1 MEQSQTPAEVFDEVF
16 GRGKPRAQVREA
28 GRQVPADPMHEI
40 AIPRYGYTW
49 QQVYWWPISAGLWAV
64 MFINMVALMF
74 YGMAYVTRNVM
85 VAPGELSVR
94 QLGVWAHQTGLECG
108 DLVTGQF
115 SSVVGPPGPTSA
127 ATLAAGAFL
136 CRQMVKFVRAVPSS
150 RAPLRP
156 LQVPRAVALAPAIDT
171 DELAERRQKRAARVA
186 GVQAA
191 LAQLDAEWLSYE
203 MDLDAYYLTKPLL
216 RDPAVAQT
224 AAYRSALYE
233 LRTLAERLGKSS
245 TDAELNEAEQAAE
258 AALMAW
264 GEANDHALAIGLSD
278 RSPTERAALRRLHAL
293 TAQLADPS
301 TPKPMW
307 SSLIGAITREMSK
320 LTTVPASWDHLSRV
334 PALEQRNPAAI
345 AAADSE

>member
-1 MEQSQTPAEVFDEVF
+1 MARSLVPVPISIFAIRWV
-16 GRGKPRAQVREA
+16 RGCLRRE
-28 GRQVPADPMHEI
+28 RPDLHDVPA
-40 AIPRYGYTW
+40 
-49 QQVYWWPISAGLWAV
+49 WPSRVEGSSRGAAG
-64 MFINMVALMF
+64 VA
-74 YGMAYVTRNVM
+74 RRR
-85 VAPGELSVR
+85 VAPARILSPPER
-94 QLGVWAHQTGLECG
+94 LGLAR
-108 DLVTGQF
+108 QF
-115 SSVVGPPGPTSA
+115 SGLTGYPAGPASA

-136 CRQMVKFVRAVPSS
+136 GRKVVRAVSSS
-150 RAPLRP
+150 RAPRRP
-156 LQVPRAVALAPAIDT
+156 VRVPRAVAVAPETDT
-171 DELAERRQKRAARVA
+171 DHLGEAKQKRAVRIA

-233 LRTLAERLGKSS
+233 LRTLAEGLGKSS
-245 TDAELNEAEQAAE
+245 TVAELDEAEQAAE

-264 GEANDHALAIGLSD
+264 GAANDHALAIGLSD

-307 SSLIGAITREMSK
+307 PSLIDTITREMSK

-334 PALEQRNPAAI
+334 PALEQRNPVAI
-345 AAADSE
+345 AATSSE

>member
-1 MEQSQTPAEVFDEVF
+1 M
-16 GRGKPRAQVREA
+16 RAQ
-28 GRQVPADPMHEI
+28 GRQVQPNSSHAV
-40 AIPRYGYTW
+40 AIPRYGCTW
-49 QQVYWWPISAGLWAV
+49 LQVLLCPVSAWLWVV
-64 MFINMVALMF
+64 MWINTMALMF
-74 YGMAYVTRNVM
+74 YGMAYVTRNVTTA
-85 VAPGELSVR
+85 VGELSVR
-94 QLGVWAHQTGLECG
+94 QLEAWAHQVGVECG
-108 DLVTGQF
+108 DLLAGQF
-115 SSVVGPPGPTSA
+115 SGVVGYTPGPAAA
-127 ATLAAGAFL
+127 ATLAAGAFVG
-136 CRQMVKFVRAVPSS
+136 RRMVRAVSS
-150 RAPLRP
+150 D
-156 LQVPRAVALAPAIDT
+156 LAPRRQTVHMPPTAAAPAAKPRIHLDGVIAR
-171 DELAERRQKRAARVA
+171 LAEAREKRAARIA

-233 LRTLAERLGKSS
+233 LRALAERLGESS
-245 TDAELNEAEQAAE
+245 AAAELDEAERAAE

-264 GEANDHALAIGLSD
+264 GAANDHALTIGLSD

-307 SSLIGAITREMSK
+307 PSLIGAISREMSK
-320 LTTVPASWDHLSRV
+320 LTTAPASWEHLSRV
-334 PALEQRNPAAI
+334 PALEQRNPVAI

>member
-16 GRGKPRAQVREA
+16 GRGKPRARVREA
-28 GRQVPADPMHEI
+28 GWQVPADPMHEI

-94 QLGVWAHQTGLECG
+94 QLIVWAHQTGLECG

-115 SSVVGPPGPTSA
+115 SSVAGPPGPTSA

-136 CRQMVKFVRAVPSS
+136 CRQVVRAVSSS
-150 RAPLRP
+150 RAPRRSLR
-156 LQVPRAVALAPAIDT
+156 VPRAVALAPAIDN
-171 DELAERRQKRAARVA
+171 LAASRQKRAARVA

-203 MDLDAYYLTKPLL
+203 MDLNAYYLAKPLL

-301 TPKPMW
+301 TPKLMW
-307 SSLIGAITREMSK
+307 PSLIGAITREMSK

>member
-1 MEQSQTPAEVFDEVF
+1 L
-16 GRGKPRAQVREA
+16 
-28 GRQVPADPMHEI
+28 
-40 AIPRYGYTW
+40 
-49 QQVYWWPISAGLWAV
+49 WPISAGLWVV
-64 MFINMVALMF
+64 MWLNAMALML
-74 YGMAYVTRNVM
+74 YGMAYVTRDFTAAV
-85 VAPGELSVR
+85 GELSVR
-94 QLGVWAHQTGLECG
+94 QLGVWVHQVGLEYG
-108 DLVTGQF
+108 DLLAGQLSGVTGY
-115 SSVVGPPGPTSA
+115 PPGPAAA

-136 CRQMVKFVRAVPSS
+136 GRKVVRAVSS
-150 RAPLRP
+150 APARRRP
-156 LQVPRAVALAPAIDT
+156 VRVPRAVAVAPETDT
-171 DELAERRQKRAARVA
+171 DHLGKAGQKRAARIA

-233 LRTLAERLGKSS
+233 LRALAEGLGKSS
-245 TDAELNEAEQAAE
+245 TVAELDEAEQAAE

-264 GEANDHALAIGLSD
+264 GAANDHALAIGLSD

-307 SSLIGAITREMSK
+307 PSLIDAITREMSK
-320 LTTVPASWDHLSRV
+320 LTTVPASWDHLSQV
-334 PALEQRNPAAI
+334 PALEQRNPVAI
-345 AAADSE
+345 AATSSE

>member
-1 MEQSQTPAEVFDEVF
+1 MEQIQSPAEVFDAVF
-16 GRGKPRAQVREA
+16 GRGNGRQRARAREA
-28 GRQVPADPMHEI
+28 GRQVPADPMREI

-49 QQVYWWPISAGLWAV
+49 QQVYWWPISAGLWVV
-64 MFINMVALMF
+64 MWLNTVALML
-74 YGMAYVTRNVM
+74 YGLAYVTRDLT
-85 VAPGELSVR
+85 VATGELSVR
-94 QLGVWAHQTGLECG
+94 QLGVWAHHAGLDAG
-108 DLVTGQF
+108 DLLAGQF
-115 SSVVGPPGPTSA
+115 SSVVGPPGPASA

-136 CRQMVKFVRAVPSS
+136 CRQVVRAVSSS
-150 RAPLRP
+150 RAPRRSLW
-156 LQVPRAVALAPAIDT
+156 VPGPVAVAPEIDT
-171 DELAERRQKRAARVA
+171 DELAGRRQKRAVTIA

-216 RDPAVAQT
+216 RDPAVEQT

-245 TDAELNEAEQAAE
+245 TDAELDEAEQAAE

-307 SSLIGAITREMSK
+307 PSLIGAITREMSK

>member
-1 MEQSQTPAEVFDEVF
+1 MEEIRTPAEVFDEVF
-16 GRGKPRAQVREA
+16 GRGNSRQRTGVREA
-28 GRQVPADPMHEI
+28 GRQVPPNSIHAV
-40 AIPRYGYTW
+40 AFPRYGYTW
-49 QQVYWWPISAGLWAV
+49 HQVSLWPISAGLWVV
-64 MFINMVALMF
+64 MWLNAMALML
-74 YGMAYVTRNVM
+74 YGMAYVTRDFT
-85 VAPGELSVR
+85 APVGELSVR
-94 QLGVWAHQTGLECG
+94 QLGAWVHQVGLEYG
-108 DLVTGQF
+108 DLLAGQLSGVTGY
-115 SSVVGPPGPTSA
+115 PPGPAAA

-136 CRQMVKFVRAVPSS
+136 GRKVVRAVSS
-150 RAPLRP
+150 APARRRP
-156 LQVPRAVALAPAIDT
+156 VRVPRAVAVAPETDT
-171 DELAERRQKRAARVA
+171 DHLGKAGQKRAARIA

-233 LRTLAERLGKSS
+233 LRALAEGLGKSS
-245 TDAELNEAEQAAE
+245 TVAELDEAEQAAE

-264 GEANDHALAIGLSD
+264 GAANDHALAIGLSD

-307 SSLIGAITREMSK
+307 PSLIDAITREMSK

-334 PALEQRNPAAI
+334 PALEQRNPVAI
-345 AAADSE
+345 AATSSK